1 MRRKQ
6 NLKVR
11 QDIPTPSTALS
22 ATEALEQQVQAHSVV
37 QEVMRLFDVR
47 IVAITLV
54 GASEGDGRSAGE
66 QQVLCCSS
74 QEADRHILSQ
84 NVYP

>member
-22 ATEALEQQVQAHSVV
+22 ATEALEQQVRAHPVV
-37 QEVMRLFDVR
+37 QEVMRLFDAR

-54 GASEGDGRSAGE
+54 GASEGDGRPEVE

>member
-11 QDIPTPSTALS
+11 QDIPVPLIAPS
-22 ATEALEQQVQAHSVV
+22 ATEAL
-37 QEVMRLFDVR
+37 
-47 IVAITLV
+47 
-54 GASEGDGRSAGE
+54 E

-84 NVYP
+84 NVYT